1 LADLPGRALGVDLG
15 SKRIGLALSD
25 ASRTIASPLEVLRRS
40 GSEPADHAAI
50 ARVAAEHEATCVV
63 VGLPLT
69 MAGTT
74 GTAAEGVLAE
84 VGRMRGAIDLPIE
97 VHDER
102 LTTRTADGL
111 MREARMTAQARRRL
125 VDKVAAAVMLQ
136 GWLDGAGARA

>member
-1 LADLPGRALGVDLG
+1 MADRAGRALGVDLG
-15 SKRIGLALSD
+15 SKRVGLALSD
-25 ASRTIASPLEVLRRS
+25 ATRTIASPLEVLRRS

-50 ARVAAEHEATCVV
+50 ARIAAEHDVGVVV

-74 GTAAEGVLAE
+74 GSAAEGVLAE
-84 VGRMRGAIDLPIE
+84 VARMRDAIPLPIE

-102 LTTRTADGL
+102 LTTRTADGI
-111 MREARMTAQARRRL
+111 MRDARMTAQARRRV

-136 GWLDGAGARA
+136 SWLDGAGVRG

>member
-1 LADLPGRALGVDLG
+1 MADLPGRALGVDLG

-50 ARVAAEHEATCVV
+50 ARVAAEHEAMCVV